1 MKYFILLFLPFMAG
15 AVRAGMQTGKS
26 VGMVAAVSPK
36 AAAKKS
42 AGRMAAVSAK
52 AQTGSKKSAGSTAA
66 LEPKLQHR
74 DTSLYEDADKNTLIT
89 KRKHQKA
96 LPLPISHSNLTG
108 IAKVRFKMLKVM
120 QPGLHQFKIQK
131 VYSKPVKWGKK
142 PLYVWQGS
150 YKDKKGKV
158 HFVTEFIGADWTYN
172 VFAKNKQSVK
182 AAFKKLKGVLKI

>member
-1 MKYFILLFLPFMAG
+1 MKYFILLLSLHFMAW
-15 AVRAGMQTGKS
+15 AV
-26 VGMVAAVSPK
+26 PP
-36 AAAKKS
+36 
-42 AGRMAAVSAK
+42 K
-52 AQTGSKKSAGSTAA
+52 AQTGKRIGNAAAVPPKAASGHKKSVGKTAA
-66 LEPKLQHR
+66 ISPTLQHR

-89 KRKHQKA
+89 KRKHQST

-120 QPGLHQFKIQK
+120 QPNLHQFKIQR
-131 VYSKPVKWGKK
+131 VYKSPIKLGKK

-150 YKDKKGKV
+150 YKDKKRKV